1 MLTHAHGGLGASI
14 VKSLKAW
21 VAAFQ
26 HIHTHSS
33 HWSHIFLFCH
43 NVPHFPHFKKPLTN
57 RQFVISMKAFWSILC
72 VSFVGCFIHYEIP
85 STEKLKH
92 LGKCALVLIPEYK
105 DIRVYRCHCEWVSVF
120 AAFCSTSS
128 WNQSI
133 RLAEGIVWFFI
144 IYFMWIVCIQSW
156 NKHFTS
162 KW

>member
-1 MLTHAHGGLGASI
+1 MRLRCGHMLTHAHGGLGASI
-14 VKSLKAW
+14 VKSLKTW

-43 NVPHFPHFKKPLTN
+43 NVSHFPHFKKPITN
-57 RQFVISMKAFWSILC
+57 RQFVISMKAFWSMLC
-72 VSFVGCFIHYEIP
+72 ASLLWAVSFTMKYLWLRN
-85 STEKLKH
+85 SN
-92 LGKCALVLIPEYK
+92 ALVLIPDYK

-144 IYFMWIVCIQSW
+144 I
-156 NKHFTS
+156 
-162 KW
+162 